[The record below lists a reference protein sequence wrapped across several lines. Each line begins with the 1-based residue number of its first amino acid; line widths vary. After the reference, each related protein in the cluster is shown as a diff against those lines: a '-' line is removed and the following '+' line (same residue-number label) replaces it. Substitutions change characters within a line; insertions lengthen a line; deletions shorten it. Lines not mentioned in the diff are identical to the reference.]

1 MSTWNRFA
9 GVGNHR
15 RGGRFKTGD
24 KKAAPTKGCRT
35 GISPAANIL
44 PLAVVCAVGRRSAGQ
59 IRSRLRARSSAA
71 LTPRRG
77 VIHSR
82 SPFAASRKTHS
93 AAQEST
99 KYMESNAALGEIPR
113 TGPQREKKLGIR
125 RTGICPVGAIYRVLP
140 SVSKLPPS
148 WTRYANP

>member
-9 GVGNHR
+9 GEGNHR

-44 PLAVVCAVGRRSAGQ
+44 PLAVVCAVGRRSTGQ

-113 TGPQREKKLGIR
+113 TGPQREKKHTPSSVLRAGERYLGVLEH
-125 RTGICPVGAIYRVLP
+125 GITLGSTLIFPVC
-140 SVSKLPPS
+140 
-148 WTRYANP
+148 